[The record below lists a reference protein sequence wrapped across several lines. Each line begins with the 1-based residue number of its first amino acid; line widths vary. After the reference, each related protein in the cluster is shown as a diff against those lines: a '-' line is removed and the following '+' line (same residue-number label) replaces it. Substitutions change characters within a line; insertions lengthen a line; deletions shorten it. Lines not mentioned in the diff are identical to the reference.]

1 MANPLVCFFYSMS
14 RIQVPDLRSES
25 VPIASLE
32 RPSVVQDPFYLPE
45 SERLFAADDQTPW
58 TPAINLAMGW
68 AASLRELEDEGLEN
82 RWNRCKTLADGVRR
96 LFSDLGF
103 MLLADAGQQS
113 DTVTAI
119 MYPEGMND
127 SWRSKLKDEYGTQV
141 IGAQDHL
148 KGKMFRVGSMGT
160 TTIEEMIEGCN
171 RMIACFNEMGHA
183 LPNVDVA
190 SYFA

>member
-1 MANPLVCFFYSMS
+1 
-14 RIQVPDLRSES
+14 
-25 VPIASLE
+25 
-32 RPSVVQDPFYLPE
+32 
-45 SERLFAADDQTPW
+45 
-58 TPAINLAMGW
+58 
-68 AASLRELEDEGLEN
+68 
-82 RWNRCKTLADGVRR
+82 
-96 LFSDLGF
+96 
-103 MLLADAGQQS
+103 
-113 DTVTAI
+113 

-127 SWRSKLKDEYGTQV
+127 SWRSKLKDEYETQV